1 MAAQRLVGV
10 DFGSKAIKLAELSGQ
25 VDSGLSL
32 TRFAAV
38 DVPDE
43 QVRLDSL
50 RALVDQVHVRGAR
63 VATSVSGRNVIVRYV
78 TMRQMT
84 DEELKRTIPFEAD
97 KYIPFGMEEVVLDC
111 QRLGPATTG
120 QEMRVVLVA
129 VKRAFIEE
137 QVRLLRQVDLR
148 PVLVDVDC
156 LALGN
161 AFELTADRTG
171 PDASR
176 VVAVIDIGAS
186 STNVDMVDRLAT
198 CWSREVYVAGDQF
211 TEHIARRLGVDYAQV
226 EQLKSAPGEQEAEIR
241 EAIAP
246 VLDDLRN
253 EIMLTFNFFES
264 ESDKQVEALYFC
276 GGSAALPGLV
286 DYFGQVLDKPVAL
299 WDPTSRLSLKLS
311 PAEAKNLQGRRHQ
324 VAIAVGL
331 AGRALSGV
339 GQ

>member
-1 MAAQRLVGV
+1 MAAQKLIGV
-10 DFGSKAIKLAELSGQ
+10 DFGSKAIKAAELTGQ
-25 VDSGLSL
+25 AGGELTL
-32 TRFAAV
+32 TRFATV

-43 QVRLDSL
+43 QARLESL
-50 RALVDQVHVRGAR
+50 RTVVDQMHMHGAR

-111 QRLGPATTG
+111 QRLGPAASG

-137 QVRLLRQVDLR
+137 QVRLLREVGLR

-171 PDASR
+171 PDTSR

-186 STNVDMVDRLAT
+186 STNVDMVDALAT
-198 CWSREVYVAGDQF
+198 SWSRELYVAGDQF
-211 TEHIARRLGVDYAQV
+211 TEHIARRLSVDSAQV
-226 EQLKSAPGEQEAEIR
+226 EELKRAPGEQEGEIR

-264 ESDKQVEALYFC
+264 ESDKKVEALYFC

-286 DYFGQVLDKPVAL
+286 DYFAQVLDKPVAL
-299 WDPTSRLSLKLS
+299 WDPTARLTLRLS
-311 PAEAKNLQGRRHQ
+311 ATEARNLRGRRYQ
-324 VAIAVGL
+324 VAIALGL

-339 GQ
+339 SR